1 LTYCIEGNAFA
12 SDLGQDLVGGGGPD
26 ERDAFG
32 VVRVQVSLDLG
43 DKVGDGAEL
52 SAAQVLCFRVK

>member
-1 LTYCIEGNAFA
+1 MTDFFEGDA
-12 SDLGQDLVGGGGPD
+12 SAGDVGQDLVGGGGPD